1 MSHLNEMKT
10 TMTDKEMLV
19 RALMRHMHLQ
29 RQDIEVHDRAQRI
42 NGYHTEDNFSG
53 NVIVRRGKTG
63 IPSDIGWE
71 FKNKT
76 FVGHVD
82 SYDYSGWDRPDC
94 KGIQLGDNWNMG
106 LQQAYN
112 QEVIKQ
118 GLTDKGYT
126 IRESVSKDG
135 YPVFS
140 YFHTE
145 AQQQQ
150 GSIIL

>member
-10 TMTDKEMLV
+10 SMTDREMLI
-19 RALMRHMHLQ
+19 RALMRHMKLR

-42 NGYHTEDNFSG
+42 NGYHSEDNFVG
-53 NVIVRRGKTG
+53 NVIVRKGKSG

-71 FKNKT
+71 FKNKI
-76 FVGHVD
+76 FLGHVD
-82 SYDYSGWDRPDC
+82 SYDYTQRSWGCSIRLD
-94 KGIQLGDNWNMG
+94 DNWNMG

-118 GLTDKGYT
+118 GLTDKGYE

-145 AQQQQ
+145 AQQ
-150 GSIIL
+150 GNIIL

>member
-10 TMTDKEMLV
+10 KMSDREMLV

-29 RQDIEVHDRAQRI
+29 RQDIEVHDRAVRI
-42 NGYHTEDNFSG
+42 NGYHKEDNFVG
-53 NVIVRRGKTG
+53 NVIVRKNKSG

-71 FKNKT
+71 LKNGN

-82 SYDYSGWDRPDC
+82 SYDYRGLGWAGATIRLD
-94 KGIQLGDNWNMG
+94 DNWNQG
-106 LQQAYN
+106 LQQSYN

-150 GSIIL
+150 GGIIL

>member
-10 TMTDKEMLV
+10 SMTDKEMLI
-19 RALMRHMHLQ
+19 RALMRHMKLR

-42 NGYHTEDNFSG
+42 NGYHSEDNFVG
-53 NVIVRRGKTG
+53 NVIVRKNKSG

-71 FKNKT
+71 LKKGS

-82 SYDYSGWDRPDC
+82 SYDYTQGSWGSTIRLD
-94 KGIQLGDNWNMG
+94 DNWNMG

-118 GLTDKGYT
+118 GLTDKGYE
-126 IRESVSKDG
+126 IRESVTKDG

-140 YFHTE
+140 YYHTE

>member
-10 TMTDKEMLV
+10 TMTDREMLV
-19 RALMRHMHLQ
+19 RGLIRHMHLK

-42 NGYHTEDNFSG
+42 NGYHKEDTFNG

-71 FKNKT
+71 LKNGN

-82 SYDYSGWDRPDC
+82 SFDYSGWTGTPGC
-94 KGIQLGDNWNMG
+94 TGIQLDDNWNMG

-140 YFHTE
+140 YYHTE
-145 AQQQQ
+145 AQQQ
-150 GSIIL
+150 GIVL